1 MDQQSKEYQR
11 GIYALQIG
19 HMKGLML
26 TNWKGA
32 LWNRGQA
39 TFLRQTRIARDCG
52 QRSC

>member
-32 LWNRGQA
+32 L
-39 TFLRQTRIARDCG
+39 
-52 QRSC
+52 